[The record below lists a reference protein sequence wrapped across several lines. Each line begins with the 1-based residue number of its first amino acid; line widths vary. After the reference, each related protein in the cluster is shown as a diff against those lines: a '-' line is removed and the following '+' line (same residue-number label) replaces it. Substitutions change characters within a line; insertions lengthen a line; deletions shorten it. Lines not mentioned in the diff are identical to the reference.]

1 MLDKYPDV
9 LTFSQ
14 LCEALQIGKSLAYF
28 LLQNGQ
34 IKSRMVGSVYRI
46 PKKYVLEYLGI

>member
-1 MLDKYPDV
+1 MLENYPDV
-9 LTFSQ
+9 LTFAQ

-28 LLQNGQ
+28 LLQSGK
-34 IKSRMVGSVYRI
+34 IKSRMVGKVYRI